1 MARSTIAA
9 RRLTLLATGLGS
21 SLAFLD
27 ATVVIVALPRI
38 EADLDLGLVGQQWV
52 VLGYSLALSSFLLI
66 GGAVGDRVGLR
77 KTFLAGVV
85 LFALA
90 SVVCAAAPSAALL
103 IVGRFL
109 QGIGGAALT
118 TTSLG
123 LLRIVWAGEAGRAI
137 GLWTALTAVATVV
150 GPPLGG
156 LLVEFASWR
165 LIFLVNLPLAALVVA
180 LTIAGRTETE
190 KPDSTARLDLVGSA
204 LAAIG
209 LAGVTFALVEAR
221 DRPAGEVALA
231 GLVGVAALAGLVL
244 WTLRS
249 SNPLVPPRLLR
260 RPGLAAANIVTFVI
274 YAALGVNFLFLP
286 VFLQFLDLS
295 PTASGLAFIPPSL
308 ALILL
313 APRFGRVADTSGPR
327 LPVAAGAAAIGVSAL
342 LLLPIATR
350 GDVWSWGIA
359 SILLFSIGLAAIVA
373 PITSAALSPAPG
385 ELAGIAS
392 GLNQT
397 VARVG
402 GVLSIA
408 AAGALA
414 GWVYARAGGHAAT
427 PFDPSTADAARGPGV
442 DAFRAVVLV
451 TAGLALAGAA
461 LALALL
467 AGRPRPTEVA
477 GEVAVSPCP
486 QVGPGA

>member
-1 MARSTIAA
+1 
-9 RRLTLLATGLGS
+9 
-21 SLAFLD
+21 
-27 ATVVIVALPRI
+27 
-38 EADLDLGLVGQQWV
+38 
-52 VLGYSLALSSFLLI
+52 
-66 GGAVGDRVGLR
+66 
-77 KTFLAGVV
+77 
-85 LFALA
+85 
-90 SVVCAAAPSAALL
+90 
-103 IVGRFL
+103 
-109 QGIGGAALT
+109 
-118 TTSLG
+118 
-123 LLRIVWAGEAGRAI
+123 VWAGEAGRAI